1 MGQMTAGF
9 FLAASV
15 PKLSV
20 NAVPKLSVNAVP
32 KHQVQCHAVGE
43 SQLR

>member
-20 NAVPKLSVNAVP
+20 NAVL
-32 KHQVQCHAVGE
+32 KHQVQCHAIGE
-43 SQLR
+43 SQLW

>member
-1 MGQMTAGF
+1 MGRMTAGF
-9 FLAASV
+9 FLAASA

-20 NAVPKLSVNAVP
+20 NAVL